1 VFNHSIVTTFICINR
16 HIQPPVCTL
25 QRLNDHHHSL
35 THSTHIQLPTSIGSV
50 PLHLH
55 LPIGEESDFVGVID
69 LVADTAVIWRD
80 EELGKD
86 DDMMLVMMTMAL
98 RSYVMMIIVIMMLL
112 MMMMMLLMMLM
123 MMIDVIGDD
132 DDDDDCLPI
141 QVPSSMSSL
150 SLKHL
155 SQPH

>member
-1 VFNHSIVTTFICINR
+1 M
-16 HIQPPVCTL
+16 
-25 QRLNDHHHSL
+25 
-35 THSTHIQLPTSIGSV
+35 

-86 DDMMLVMMTMAL
+86 DDMMLVMMMMAL

-112 MMMMMLLMMLM
+112 MMMLLMMLM
-123 MMIDVIGDD
+123 MMIDVIGDDD